1 MQIKINLQ
9 IFLFMILFILT
20 KQIEVY
26 AIIMIFAFIH
36 ELAHMIAGILLKLK
50 PKELKLMPVG
60 FTVVFEDY
68 GYRKL
73 LEIRKILI
81 AIAGPIA
88 NIIIAIIVF
97 FLHINLELKEIIIYS
112 NVLIAFFNL
121 IPLYPLD
128 GGRIIK
134 GILRINICNEK
145 ADYIVNKISNMIIVC
160 LTALSS
166 IAILYLK
173 NITIVFLLI
182 YLWILTIKENKRYK
196 IKKEMY
202 EILQNNEKSIKY
214 IDN

>member
-73 LEIRKILI
+73 LEIKKILI